1 MSVEILRVNNPK
13 WNDYLNSFPPYL
25 RDPYFTSA
33 YYSLEGA
40 KAECF
45 VYSEDEN
52 IFFYPFI
59 KTKINSLGYNLDKNY
74 YDIEGAYGY
83 NGAIIKDDTK
93 TDFIT
98 RARKEFTAYCK
109 EKNIVAEFMRFNPL
123 YENHKYFSDMN
134 IIHVN
139 KNIIVDLN
147 TPDIWMNSYEHSTR
161 KNVKKAIRS
170 NLTYKTIDAKDMSDE
185 HVKTFY
191 DIYCATMQ
199 RNSANDEYLFSLEY
213 FLTIKK
219 TLRDNALFIFI
230 FKDESAI
237 SAELLLLNTYVAYSF
252 LGGTLEEYFLYR
264 PNDYLKHILIETLK
278 QRGVSFF
285 ILGGGVSPDD
295 GIFKY
300 KRNFSKNGI
309 YDFFIG
315 KSIYNKEIY
324 DLIIQQWMKK
334 VDLSIQ
340 EKYKNY
346 LLKYHYG
353 VAL

>member
-1 MSVEILRVNNPK
+1 MSVELLSPDNPK
-13 WNDYLNSFPPYL
+13 WNDYLNSFSPSL
-25 RDPYFTSA
+25 RDPYFTSR
-33 YYSLEGA
+33 YYSLESA

-45 VYSEDEN
+45 VYREDEN

-59 KTKINSLGYNLDKNY
+59 KTKINSLGYDLDKNY
-74 YDIEGAYGY
+74 FDIEGAYGY

-93 TDFIT
+93 TDFIAK
-98 RARKEFTAYCK
+98 ARKKFIAYCK
-109 EKNIVAEFMRFNPL
+109 EENIVAEFMRFNPL
-123 YENHKYFSDMN
+123 YENHKYFSDMS
-134 IIHVN
+134 IVHVN

-147 TPDIWMNSYEHSTR
+147 APDIWMNSYEHSSR

-170 NLTYKTIDAKDMSDE
+170 NLTYKIIDAKDMSE
-185 HVKTFY
+185 EKIKIFY
-191 DIYCATMQ
+191 DIYRSTMQ
-199 RNSANDEYLFSLEY
+199 RNSANDEYLFSMEY
-213 FLTIKK
+213 FLSVKNSMAY
-219 TLRDNALFIFI
+219 NALFIFI

-237 SAELLLLNTYVAYSF
+237 SAELVLLNTYVAYSF

-278 QRGVSFF
+278 ERGLSFF

-315 KSIYNKEIY
+315 KSVYNQEIY
-324 DLIIQQWMKK
+324 DIIIQQWMKK
-334 VDLSIQ
+334 VDLRTE

-353 VAL
+353 VLA